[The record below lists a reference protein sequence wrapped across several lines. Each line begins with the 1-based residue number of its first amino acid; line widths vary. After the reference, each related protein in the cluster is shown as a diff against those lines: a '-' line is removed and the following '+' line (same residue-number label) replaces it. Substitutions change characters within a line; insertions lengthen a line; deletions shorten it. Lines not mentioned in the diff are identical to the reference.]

1 MHKLAEE
8 EEEGRLPPRAKEGL
22 LQEAGGLFKLLG
34 DYSTPAGRRD
44 TVSQRQTF
52 ELRDMLDDLNILV
65 RESEMSD

>member
-1 MHKLAEE
+1 MAEE

-34 DYSTPAGRRD
+34 DHSTLAGRRY
-44 TVSQRQTF
+44 TVSRRQTF
-52 ELRDMLDDLNILV
+52 ESRDMLDDLNIYV